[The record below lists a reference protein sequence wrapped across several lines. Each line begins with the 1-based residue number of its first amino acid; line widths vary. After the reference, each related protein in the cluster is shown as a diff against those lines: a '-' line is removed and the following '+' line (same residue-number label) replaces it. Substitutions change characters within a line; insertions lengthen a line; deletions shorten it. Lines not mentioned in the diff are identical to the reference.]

1 MNIFF
6 EKPNGGPDWK
16 YVLKTNHEGKEFWVD
31 WSAWIQALVLDK
43 KGKKNLL
50 PKEIADFIPKWE
62 EYLKTAKELDTY
74 PGYPIKLVKIYF
86 VYNDKIY
93 KLTPEFFSDE
103 YETRYYFYGAHE
115 NIEKDL
121 QGVGC
126 LYTEYSD
133 ELD

>member
-86 VYNDKIY
+86 VYNDKYI
-93 KLTPEFFSDE
+93 
-103 YETRYYFYGAHE
+103 
-115 NIEKDL
+115 N
-121 QGVGC
+121 
-126 LYTEYSD
+126 
-133 ELD
+133 